1 LESYRLYTLRKVNY
15 YQLWIN
21 GGEALEKFV
30 IKGGT
35 PLSGKVKVQGA
46 KNAAL
51 PIMAASLL
59 AEGVHQIKDV
69 PNLLDIEVMIKILE
83 AIGAKVK
90 FSDNIIDIDTSN
102 ITSTK
107 IPELLMSQMRSSIF
121 LMGPLLARFGEVII
135 SKPGG
140 CAIGERKIDLHLK
153 GLVEL
158 GAIIEEVEGFYIC
171 KATELIGREIFLDYP
186 SVGAT
191 ENIMMAAVKAKGET
205 KIENA
210 AKEPEIVD
218 LQNYLNKMG
227 ANISGAGTD
236 LITIK
241 GVERLNPVCYQVIP
255 DRIVAGT
262 LMTAVGLTGGR
273 VEIENVIPEHIA
285 IITEYLK
292 RIGIEINID
301 NDIIIVDRKIGKSIK
316 PISRIVTSPYPGF
329 PTDMQAQFMSLL
341 AIADGFSIIEERVFD
356 SRYKH
361 VMELN
366 KFGAN
371 IRIENDIVNVY
382 GVDNLIGSEVEAT
395 DLRAGAALILA
406 GLAAEGTTIVNH
418 ISRIDRGY
426 EKIEVLLQSLGAKIT
441 RESV

>member
-1 LESYRLYTLRKVNY
+1 MQNNI

-35 PLSGKVKVQGA
+35 PLSGKIRVQGA

-59 AEGVHQIKDV
+59 AEGVHQIKYV

-83 AIGAKVK
+83 AIGAKVE
-90 FSDNIIDIDTSN
+90 FSNNIINVDTSN

-107 IPELLMSQMRSSIF
+107 IPEILMSQMRSSIF
-121 LMGPLLARFGEVII
+121 LMGPLLARFGEVTI

-153 GLVEL
+153 GLAEL
-158 GAIIEEVEGFYIC
+158 GATIEEVDGFYKC
-171 KATELIGREIFLDYP
+171 RTTGLIGTDIFLDYP

-191 ENIMMAAVKAKGET
+191 ENIMMAAVRAKGET
-205 KIENA
+205 RIENA

-227 ANISGAGTD
+227 AKINGAGTN

-241 GVERLNPVCYQVIP
+241 GVERLNTSSYKIIP
-255 DRIVAGT
+255 DRIVVGT
-262 LMTAVGLTGGR
+262 LMAAVAIAGGR
-273 VEIENVIPEHIA
+273 VEIENVIPEHVA
-285 IITEYLK
+285 IITDYLQ
-292 RIGIEINID
+292 RIGIEISID
-301 NDIIIVDRKIGKSIK
+301 NDTIIVQRDKDMGIR
-316 PISRIVTSPYPGF
+316 PINRIITSPYPGF

-341 AIADGFSIIEERVFD
+341 VIADGVSIIEERVFD

-361 VMELN
+361 VLELR
-366 KFGAN
+366 KLGAN
-371 IRIENDIVNVY
+371 IRIDEDVFILN
-382 GVDNLIGSEVEAT
+382 GVEKLIAAEVEAT

-406 GLAAEGTTIVNH
+406 GLAAQGTTIVNN
-418 ISRIDRGY
+418 ISHIDRGY
-426 EKIEVLLQSLGAKIT
+426 ENIEALLQSMGANIT

>member
-1 LESYRLYTLRKVNY
+1 M
-15 YQLWIN
+15 
-21 GGEALEKFV
+21 EKFV

-35 PLSGKVKVQGA
+35 PLSGKIRVQGA

-83 AIGAKVK
+83 AIGAKVE
-90 FSDNIIDIDTSN
+90 FSNNVINVDTSN

-107 IPELLMSQMRSSIF
+107 IPEILMSQMRSSIF
-121 LMGPLLARFGEVII
+121 LMGPLLARFGEVTI

-158 GAIIEEVEGFYIC
+158 GATIEEFDGFYKC
-171 KATELIGREIFLDYP
+171 RTAGLIGTDIFLDYP

-191 ENIMMAAVKAKGET
+191 ENIMMAAVRAKGET
-205 KIENA
+205 RIENA

-227 ANISGAGTD
+227 AKVNGAGTN

-241 GVERLNPVCYQVIP
+241 GVERLNPSSYQVIP
-255 DRIVAGT
+255 DRIVVGT
-262 LMTAVGLTGGR
+262 LMAAVAIAGGR
-273 VEIENVIPEHIA
+273 VEIENVIPEHVA
-285 IITEYLK
+285 IITDYLQ
-292 RIGIEINID
+292 RIGIEISID
-301 NDIIIVDRKIGKSIK
+301 NDIIIVQRDKNKGIK
-316 PISRIVTSPYPGF
+316 PISRIITSPYPGF

-341 AIADGFSIIEERVFD
+341 VIADGVSIIEERVFD

-361 VMELN
+361 VLELR
-366 KFGAN
+366 KLGAN
-371 IRIENDIVNVY
+371 IRIDEDVFILN
-382 GVDNLIGSEVEAT
+382 GVEKLIATEVEAT

-406 GLAAEGTTIVNH
+406 GLAAQGITTVNH
-418 ISRIDRGY
+418 ISHIDRGY
-426 EKIEVLLQSLGAKIT
+426 ENIEVLLQSIGANIA